1 MTKLLSSISS
11 ESIVLGGLINHLDW
25 IIEVSD
31 LKVDYFSIDVNK
43 IIYSVLK
50 RLYKN
55 GSTTCDIVD
64 IYAVVE
70 TNAGH
75 LKQLESYGG
84 VDYIFVFNTGC

>member
-43 IIYSVLK
+43 IIY
-50 RLYKN
+50 R
-55 GSTTCDIVD
+55 
-64 IYAVVE
+64 
-70 TNAGH
+70 
-75 LKQLESYGG
+75 
-84 VDYIFVFNTGC
+84 

>member
-55 GSTTCDIVD
+55 EGM
-64 IYAVVE
+64 
-70 TNAGH
+70 
-75 LKQLESYGG
+75 LKR
-84 VDYIFVFNTGC
+84 